1 MGVYSLDW
9 GAIAGFA
16 GAVATIG
23 TGAIALY
30 ISNQWRKQKGSEV
43 VANEAESLILL
54 LNEYEEE
61 YMIVHSSIVN
71 KEIITLEIN
80 RLKDLALKVRRQTQ
94 FFYQLT
100 NEEEQSI
107 LDSKNDLT
115 NYYKKL
121 ERLQQMNFNDA
132 IADREGVHL
141 AEHVGNSLKTLR
153 TILIKYFKYQK

>member
-1 MGVYSLDW
+1 MDVCSLDW
-9 GAIAGFA
+9 AAIAGFA

-54 LNEYEEE
+54 INEYEEE
-61 YMIVHSSIVN
+61 YMNIHSSILN
-71 KEIITLEIN
+71 MDKITLEIN
-80 RLKDLALKVRRQTQ
+80 KLKELALKVRRQSQ

-107 LDSKNDLT
+107 LDLKNDLT

-121 ERLQQMNFNDA
+121 ERLHEMNFSDA
-132 IADREGVHL
+132 IADREGVYL
-141 AEHVGNSLKTLR
+141 AEHVGNSLKTPKK
-153 TILIKYFKYQK
+153 ILIKYFKYQK

>member
-1 MGVYSLDW
+1 MDVCSLDW

-61 YMIVHSSIVN
+61 YMTVHSSIVN
-71 KEIITLEIN
+71 KEKITLEIN

-107 LDSKNDLT
+107 LDSKKDLT

-121 ERLQQMNFNDA
+121 ERLQQMSFNDA
-132 IADREGVHL
+132 IADRDGVHL

>member
-1 MGVYSLDW
+1 MDVCSLDW

-61 YMIVHSSIVN
+61 YMTVHSSIVN
-71 KEIITLEIN
+71 IEKITLEIN
-80 RLKDLALKVRRQTQ
+80 KLKDLALKVRRQTQ

-121 ERLQQMNFNDA
+121 ERLQQMSFNDA
-132 IADREGVHL
+132 IADGDGVYL
-141 AEHVGNSLKTLR
+141 AERVGNSLKTLR